1 MNALKRNRSCGDL
14 RAADL
19 DQEVVLAGWVQ
30 KRRDHGG
37 LIFIDLRDRS
47 GIAQVVFSPEVSKE
61 SHQLAHELRTEY
73 VIITRG
79 MIRKRPEGMANEKIP
94 TGEIEVYVDHLEI
107 LNTSI
112 TPPFIIEE
120 NIDVSENLRLKYRYL
135 DLRRAPMQETLILRH
150 NIYKSVRNYLDEN
163 GFLEIETPV
172 LTKSTPEGAR
182 DYLVPSR
189 VSPGRFYALPQSP
202 QLFKQILMIAG
213 LERYY
218 QIVKCFRDEDLRAD
232 RQPEFTQIDM
242 ELSFVDE
249 EDIQNVTEGMIARIF
264 EETRGVTLQT
274 PFKRMNY
281 TEALD
286 RFGLDKPDTRF
297 GLELKDMS
305 DLAGQS
311 QFKVFTETVASGGT
325 VRGIRLPRCASYS
338 RKEIDELTEF
348 VKIFGA
354 KGLAWFKVTEG
365 KAQSSIAKF
374 FTPELLQQIT
384 ERLEASDGD
393 LLVFVADRPNVAFE
407 ALGNLRNKMGKQL
420 NLIDEDRFDFV
431 WITEFPLLEWDED
444 EKRFAA
450 MHHPFTSPMEEDLPL
465 LDSDP
470 ARIRARSYDLVLNG
484 SEIGGGSIRIHR
496 DELQEK
502 MFSAL
507 GMDLE
512 EAQTRF
518 GFLLEALKYGAPPH
532 GGIAFGLDRIAM
544 ILSGSSSIRDVI
556 AFPKTQKATCLM
568 TEAPSRVN
576 PKQLNELMIKTDIVD

>member
-1 MNALKRNRSCGDL
+1 
-14 RAADL
+14 
-19 DQEVVLAGWVQ
+19 
-30 KRRDHGG
+30 
-37 LIFIDLRDRS
+37 
-47 GIAQVVFSPEVSKE
+47 
-61 SHQLAHELRTEY
+61 
-73 VIITRG
+73 
-79 MIRKRPEGMANEKIP
+79 
-94 TGEIEVYVDHLEI
+94 
-107 LNTSI
+107 
-112 TPPFIIEE
+112 
-120 NIDVSENLRLKYRYL
+120 
-135 DLRRAPMQETLILRH
+135 
-150 NIYKSVRNYLDEN
+150 
-163 GFLEIETPV
+163 
-172 LTKSTPEGAR
+172 
-182 DYLVPSR
+182 
-189 VSPGRFYALPQSP
+189 
-202 QLFKQILMIAG
+202 
-213 LERYY
+213 
-218 QIVKCFRDEDLRAD
+218 
-232 RQPEFTQIDM
+232 
-242 ELSFVDE
+242 
-249 EDIQNVTEGMIARIF
+249 
-264 EETRGVTLQT
+264 
-274 PFKRMNY
+274 
-281 TEALD
+281 
-286 RFGLDKPDTRF
+286 
-297 GLELKDMS
+297 MS

-325 VRGIRLPRCASYS
+325 VRGICLPGCASYS

-354 KGLAWFKVTEG
+354 KGLAWFKVSEG

-374 FTPELLQQIT
+374 FAPELLQQIT

-420 NLIDEDRFDFV
+420 NLINEDRFDLV

-444 EKRFAA
+444 EKRFSA

-470 ARIRARSYDLVLNG
+470 AKIRARSYDLVLNG

-496 DELQEK
+496 NELQEK

-507 GMDLE
+507 GMDME

-568 TEAPSRVN
+568 TEAPSRVD

>member
-1 MNALKRNRSCGDL
+1 
-14 RAADL
+14 
-19 DQEVVLAGWVQ
+19 
-30 KRRDHGG
+30 
-37 LIFIDLRDRS
+37 
-47 GIAQVVFSPEVSKE
+47 
-61 SHQLAHELRTEY
+61 
-73 VIITRG
+73 

-135 DLRRAPMQETLILRH
+135 DLRRTPMQETLILRH
-150 NIYKSVRNYLDEN
+150 NICKSVRNYLSEN

-202 QLFKQILMIAG
+202 QLFKQILMISG

-281 TEALD
+281 AEALD

-325 VRGIRLPRCASYS
+325 VRGIRLPGCASYS

-354 KGLAWFKVTEG
+354 KGLAWFKVSEG

-374 FTPELLQQIT
+374 FAPELLQQIT

-420 NLIDEDRFDFV
+420 NLINEDRFDLV

-444 EKRFAA
+444 EKRFSA

-496 DELQEK
+496 NELQEK

-507 GMDLE
+507 GMDME

-568 TEAPSRVN
+568 TEAPSRVD